1 MNRFDKSWAQLQHQS
16 DDFVCI
22 QPFAPK
28 PIYKRKAS
36 LVRRIFKAMW
46 LCATTNYRLST
57 AWAVAGV

>member
-1 MNRFDKSWAQLQHQS
+1 MRNHDRSWAQLQHKS

-28 PIYKRKAS
+28 PINKRKTS

-46 LCATTNYRLST
+46 LCATTNSRLST